1 MIRIVAAAV
10 VAGHGLIHLIG
21 FVVPWGLAQVEGF
34 PYRTTALGG
43 AIALGDAGARAVG
56 VAWLVC
62 AVGFVLAGLGI
73 WRRAPWALPLAAVLA
88 IASIVLC
95 VLGLPEAV
103 AGIVVNAVIL
113 GLAAWASIARH
124 APVDGNAGGPGAARV
139 ARIAGPAGP
148 AGPEAA
154 R

>member
-1 MIRIVAAAV
+1 VIRIVAAVV

-62 AVGFVLAGLGI
+62 AVGFVVAGLGI
-73 WRRAPWALPLAAVLA
+73 WRRASWALPLAAVLA
-88 IASIVLC
+88 VASIVPC

-113 GLAAWASIARH
+113 GVVAWTSIARR
-124 APVDGNAGGPGAARV
+124 AAGAGTAEGPGAAR
-139 ARIAGPAGP
+139 IAGTAGS
-148 AGPEAA
+148 AGVAGSGPV

>member
-1 MIRIVAAAV
+1 MIRIVAAVV

-43 AIALGDAGARAVG
+43 AIALGDAGARVIG
-56 VAWLVC
+56 IAWLAC
-62 AVGFVLAGLGI
+62 AVAFVVAGLGI
-73 WRRAPWALPLAAVLA
+73 WRGASWALPLAGLLA
-88 IASIVLC
+88 AASIVLC

-103 AGIVVNAVIL
+103 AGIVVNAAIIALV
-113 GLAAWASIARH
+113 AWASLVR
-124 APVDGNAGGPGAARV
+124 P